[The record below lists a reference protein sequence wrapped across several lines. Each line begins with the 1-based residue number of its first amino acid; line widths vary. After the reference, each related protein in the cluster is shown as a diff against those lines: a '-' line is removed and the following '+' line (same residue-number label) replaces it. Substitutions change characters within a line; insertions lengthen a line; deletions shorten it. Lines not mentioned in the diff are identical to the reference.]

1 MIADAAFTCDKNSAI
16 TSTTKNPALRNPTST
31 AVDATFACDTGNT
44 TKNPALPASAITE
57 VTNNPPTLG
66 IGATTIDKPSS
77 LLAKVTNLVSVPNI
91 GSSNVTIDDP
101 TRITGPTIHNAT
113 PTVEP
118 SDALAHNSP
127 AASSAQNANTALE
140 RDDPPIP
147 IHNKDTPFEFDDETP
162 LDANAPTKRGNAPA
176 PSASSEPLET
186 PNDDAS
192 QDNHLLV
199 EPAPSVSED
208 QLAKTDQDRIEW
220 LRGELCEMVGKRRKY
235 KAEVEVLEKRMA
247 TAGNGGMYCEAKH
260 FYWTNNS
267 TETIVVDE
275 SGSSICKYCDLTPSY
290 RHLRL
295 E

>member
-1 MIADAAFTCDKNSAI
+1 M
-16 TSTTKNPALRNPTST
+16 
-31 AVDATFACDTGNT
+31 
-44 TKNPALPASAITE
+44 
-57 VTNNPPTLG
+57 
-66 IGATTIDKPSS
+66 
-77 LLAKVTNLVSVPNI
+77 
-91 GSSNVTIDDP
+91 
-101 TRITGPTIHNAT
+101 
-113 PTVEP
+113 
-118 SDALAHNSP
+118 
-127 AASSAQNANTALE
+127 
-140 RDDPPIP
+140 P
-147 IHNKDTPFEFDDETP
+147 IHDKDAPFEFDDETP

-192 QDNHLLV
+192 QDDHLLA

-220 LRGELCEMVGKRRKY
+220 LRGELREMVGKRRKY
-235 KAEVEVLEKRMA
+235 KAEVEVLEKRIA

-275 SGSSICKYCDLTPSY
+275 SGSSICTYCDLTPSH